1 MTCPHIATSHTT
13 AEYSS
18 LWPIRTNIQLLLSKS
33 TPRIYEKYKALKES
47 SHHRREEYANFGMAI
62 NTNIKNIH
70 QCASFA
76 ELKKIIK
83 HL

>member
-1 MTCPHIATSHTT
+1 MTCRHIATSHTT

-18 LWPIRTNIQLLLSKS
+18 SWPIRTNIQLLLSKS
-33 TPRIYEKYKALKES
+33 TPRIYEKNKALKES
-47 SHHRREEYANFGMAI
+47 SHHRQEYANFGMAI
-62 NTNIKNIH
+62 NTNIKNIL